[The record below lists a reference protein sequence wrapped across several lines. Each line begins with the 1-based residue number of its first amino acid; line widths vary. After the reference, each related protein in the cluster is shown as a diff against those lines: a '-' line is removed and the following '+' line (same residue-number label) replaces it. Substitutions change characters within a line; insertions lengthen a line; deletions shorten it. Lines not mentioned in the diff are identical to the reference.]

1 MKKTT
6 QQQIKE
12 KALKYNNQ
20 EFLNYDIIAVPSKY
34 DKKQDIEIS
43 AVVTAWTCIGT
54 DLVKNREKASY
65 INGLFKGSSPSEY
78 VKTGVWENDPN
89 LYLDNVV
96 KIAGVQTNQ
105 DLKNLFSKLA
115 DVYLCFPD
123 LESFV
128 LCQMQHGYDL
138 ISAFYSAFEGVKG
151 FADPAKR
158 SPCRRMWLLLRWLVR
173 SDHKADLGIWEKI
186 SPKDL
191 LLPVDPKT
199 HAIAQELGIISRKT
213 LDRKAAEI
221 ITEYMAQIF
230 PEDPALGDFAFWG
243 MIHDP
248 EGTLA
253 EDWGKVQPEEKIQET
268 KEPEPEK
275 IQEEQPGEKAPDLT
289 TAIQRIAIATGV
301 PFSEVD
307 QALDFDRLRE
317 NKELREIWEENAAVM
332 KKVVREEFKLGL
344 NADTEKELEEI
355 ASYYNV
361 RLGRKGAINAL
372 MGWANAQKKR
382 KKKLARKEKEE
393 SFNQAEKSWE
403 KALERNQAL
412 IIATTYNLL
421 FVNHI
426 AMETLRK
433 AVEEAK
439 KAGLLKMQTKK
450 IASDLLRAITNF
462 ERRAYS
468 VYGDR
473 SEFFKDCITRL
484 MNEVAFDVDKVYYSI
499 HLYLGKM
506 GVENAT
512 PLARLEAA
520 CSICALAVDVHKTK
534 VGYLRSLEPTLPTL
548 DYMRLDQVEKFAFQ
562 LSDALVKGI
571 GKVVDLNEDT
581 NCVLSIRALDQKLAN
596 EDRIARAILMCEEVN
611 K

>member
-96 KIAGVQTNQ
+96 KLAGVQTNQ
-105 DLKNLFSKLA
+105 DLKDLFSKLA

-128 LCQMQHGYDL
+128 LYQMQHGYDL

-268 KEPEPEK
+268 KESEPAIVEDPELEK
-275 IQEEQPGEKAPDLT
+275 ISEGRDSERLAAIRRLALASGVSLSEIDKAVK
-289 TAIQRIAIATGV
+289 RIK
-301 PFSEVD
+301 VD
-307 QALDFDRLRE
+307 
-317 NKELREIWEENAAVM
+317 NELREHNAEIM
-332 KKVVREEFKLGL
+332 KKVAREEFRIKL
-344 NADTEKELEEI
+344 NDNMEREI
-355 ASYYNV
+355 EIIAGYYDV
-361 RLGRKGAINAL
+361 RLGRKGAVNAL
-372 MGWANAQKKR
+372 IGWTRASEADQKKSDR
-382 KKKLARKEKEE
+382 EEEEE